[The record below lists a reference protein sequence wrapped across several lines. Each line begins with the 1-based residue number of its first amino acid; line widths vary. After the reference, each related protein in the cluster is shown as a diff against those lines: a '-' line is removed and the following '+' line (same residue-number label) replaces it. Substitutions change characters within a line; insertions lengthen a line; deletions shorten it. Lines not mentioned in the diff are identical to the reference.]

1 MTKIIFPK
9 TTSQQVI
16 DFKLESLTTIRNLK
30 KDEYNK
36 ILESEECK
44 TGQKY
49 DSGFDDG
56 SWIFLYVVMCALVA
70 CGHSMIAYAIWD
82 KNQTWPVLTYTLI
95 NIAIFVCYCGIATGI
110 FAYHYHRNAHAYS
123 DAYYDYRNKIRK
135 LADECDKIAH
145 DKLHMYKYMSE
156 DEWFERKFAKDTCG
170 HWIEDAIELLEK
182 IKSENT
188 NISYRL
194 NCCNKTFRITQ
205 MINGAPFETI
215 ELTFDNPKLF
225 AKITEDLD
233 HDVLN
238 FSCLDDE
245 FNKCIIEL
253 NNLKC

>member
-1 MTKIIFPK
+1 
-9 TTSQQVI
+9 
-16 DFKLESLTTIRNLK
+16 
-30 KDEYNK
+30 
-36 ILESEECK
+36 
-44 TGQKY
+44 
-49 DSGFDDG
+49 
-56 SWIFLYVVMCALVA
+56 MCALVA
-70 CGHSMIAYAIWD
+70 CGHSMIACVIWD

-123 DAYYDYRNKIRK
+123 DAYYEYRNKIRK
-135 LADECDKIAH
+135 LANECDKIAH
-145 DKLHMYKYMSE
+145 DKLHIIYIQGMVVM
-156 DEWFERKFAKDTCG
+156 
-170 HWIEDAIELLEK
+170 EK

-194 NCCNKTFRITQ
+194 NCCNKTFHITQ

-215 ELTFDNPKLF
+215 ELTFNNPKLF

-245 FNKCIIEL
+245 FNKCITEL